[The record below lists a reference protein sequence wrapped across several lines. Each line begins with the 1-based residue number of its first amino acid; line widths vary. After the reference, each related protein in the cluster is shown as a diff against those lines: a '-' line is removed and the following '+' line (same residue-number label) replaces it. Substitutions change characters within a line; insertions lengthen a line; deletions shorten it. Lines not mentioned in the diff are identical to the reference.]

1 MHYKAKV
8 TASSKRCDDTMLAPC
23 GLLIGMEANVMIQA
37 LRSLPE
43 EQHRGRVAAANAW
56 AGES

>member
-1 MHYKAKV
+1 MAKGM
-8 TASSKRCDDTMLAPC
+8 ASAKRCDDTMIAPC
-23 GLLIGMEANVMIQA
+23 GLLIGMESNVMMST
-37 LRSLPE
+37 LRRLIA